1 MAKVIGSFT
10 GGFVG
15 IDDLLGILGAEGRS
29 FIASGSAFTIRSYK
43 SLETVMALPLR
54 SMENAVIV
62 ALGKAPTPR
71 LAAMGMPANM
81 CAPSS
86 SPMAT
91 LSRILAQDASLG
103 QRHVQAIFLEITFSA
118 ATTNGAQSVR
128 GINPRVSLVFQTTA
142 FAGPS
147 ARPQPR
153 WRPAQQR
160 WRRQTRAHRF

>member
-1 MAKVIGSFT
+1 MAKVIASLPAALSASMTF
-10 GGFVG
+10 FRARA
-15 IDDLLGILGAEGRS
+15 LRGRS

-71 LAAMGMPANM
+71 LAAMGMPASM

-91 LSRILAQDASLG
+91 LSRMLAQDASLESATS
-103 QRHVQAIFLEITFSA
+103 RPYFLK
-118 ATTNGAQSVR
+118 
-128 GINPRVSLVFQTTA
+128 
-142 FAGPS
+142 
-147 ARPQPR
+147 
-153 WRPAQQR
+153 
-160 WRRQTRAHRF
+160 